1 MLPGLGFS
9 EVLVLGVIALLV
21 VGPKDLP
28 LMLRKLGRQ
37 MARLRGLAA
46 EFRSGFDE
54 LARQAE
60 LDELKQEVEALRR
73 GQVFTDIEMEA
84 MRTLEPL
91 PPKPLPPEPLTP
103 GPLPP
108 ELLPPR
114 GESQPV
120 LTPPVEAGDPA
131 LPPESPPA
139 TPPASPEHPTSPPQE
154 APPQAPPEIPPISPP
169 APTGPEPATAKLVS

>member
-9 EVLVLGVIALLV
+9 EVLILGVIALLV

-46 EFRSGFDE
+46 EFRTGFDE

-60 LDELKQEVEALRR
+60 LDELKKEVEALRR

-91 PPKPLPPEPLTP
+91 PP
-103 GPLPP
+103 
-108 ELLPPR
+108 R
-114 GESQPV
+114 DAA
-120 LTPPVEAGDPA
+120 AGDPTPA
-131 LPPESPPA
+131 PAPPESPP
-139 TPPASPEHPTSPPQE
+139 PPADE
-154 APPQAPPEIPPISPP
+154 PPQAPPEVPPISPP
-169 APTGPEPATAKLVS
+169 APDGPEPATAKLAT

>member
-46 EFRSGFDE
+46 EFRTGFDE

-60 LDELKQEVEALRR
+60 LDELKKEVEALRR
-73 GQVFTDIEMEA
+73 GQIFSDAEMEQ
-84 MRTLEPL
+84 MRVLEPL
-91 PPKPLPPEPLTP
+91 PAP
-103 GPLPP
+103 G
-108 ELLPPR
+108 
-114 GESQPV
+114 
-120 LTPPVEAGDPA
+120 APA
-131 LPPESPPA
+131 PPPA
-139 TPPASPEHPTSPPQE
+139 AAVETGDVADERTPDAGEGAG
-154 APPQAPPEIPPISPP
+154 APVA
-169 APTGPEPATAKLVS
+169 PEPARVST

>member
-9 EVLVLGVIALLV
+9 EILVLGVIALLV

-46 EFRSGFDE
+46 EFRTGFDE

-60 LDELKQEVEALRR
+60 LDELKREVEALRR

-91 PPKPLPPEPLTP
+91 PPRTDETVPPTELVSNIGLMDGDPPPAPPE
-103 GPLPP
+103 
-108 ELLPPR
+108 
-114 GESQPV
+114 
-120 LTPPVEAGDPA
+120 TPPV
-131 LPPESPPA
+131 SPPPVA
-139 TPPASPEHPTSPPQE
+139 PPPAPQ
-154 APPQAPPEIPPISPP
+154 EIPPISPP
-169 APTGPEPATAKLVS
+169 PPPGPEPATAKLAT

>member
-60 LDELKQEVEALRR
+60 LDELKKEVEALRR

-91 PPKPLPPEPLTP
+91 PPRTEPRTDDVP
-103 GPLPP
+103 
-108 ELLPPR
+108 
-114 GESQPV
+114 STDTV
-120 LTPPVEAGDPA
+120 AGDPT
-131 LPPESPPA
+131 P
-139 TPPASPEHPTSPPQE
+139 PPASPEQPDPSPPPS
-154 APPQAPPEIPPISPP
+154 PPQAPQEVPPISPP
-169 APTGPEPATAKLVS
+169 PPAGPEPATAKLVT